1 MADTASYYHAAYLVA
16 AVLYVVY
23 TVSLIVRRRGVQA
36 RLVALQRGESR

>member
-36 RLVALQRGESR
+36 RLVALKRGDSR